1 MVWLVWLL
9 PGLLAAGERYARWDW
24 LEPAAVPYLREAGIT
39 QLLVAGNTPP
49 EFRAAC
55 QKAGVRILSQ
65 PPPGVQFIQE
75 GSWPRLNPMVQMGP
89 GGDKVTSGAS
99 GEPWIEANG
108 WLILYHRARAAQP
121 VLLACEPPKEGRL
134 RPGSLELAVAEAA
147 SFGGQFA
154 LKLDERLRR
163 GLAEAQPRVVAEWK
177 RVAEQL
183 KFAESAVF
191 CGVPAANIAVVADTL
206 EPVAEVL
213 NLLARRNHP
222 FLVLPRGG
230 DLQAALAK
238 KYALVIAIAQP
249 PLPPAKAAPPK
260 SPSAARA
267 PIVVQRKEVLDPE
280 AFVAEMRKRMTG
292 RRLYAL
298 SNAETIISYPWRLED
313 GRLAVHLVNY
323 AIDPL
328 LEVRLRPAV
337 KFSRALLF
345 TPEDAA
351 PRPLAAR
358 AGEVVI
364 PEMNVSAVVV
374 LENQESEISVPFPS
388 VFIRVHPN
396 RVHPW

>member
-1 MVWLVWLL
+1 MKRMIWLVWLL

-55 QKAGVRILSQ
+55 QKAGIRTVAEA
-65 PPPGVQFIQE
+65 PPGVQFIAE
-75 GSWPRLNPMVQMGP
+75 GSWPRLNPMVQLGR
-89 GGDKVTSGAS
+89 GGDKVTAGAS

-108 WLILYHRARAAQP
+108 WLILYHRTRAAQP
-121 VLLACEPPKEGRL
+121 VLLAYDPPKEGRL

-147 SFGGQFA
+147 CFGGQFA

-163 GLAEAQPRVVAEWK
+163 GLTEAQPRVVAEWK
-177 RVAEQL
+177 RVAGQL
-183 KFAESAVF
+183 KFAESGVF
-191 CGVPAANIAVVADTL
+191 RGAPAANIAVVADAL

-249 PLPPAKAAPPK
+249 PLPPAKAAPAKP
-260 SPSAARA
+260 PSAARA

-374 LENQESEISVPFPS
+374 LEN
-388 VFIRVHPN
+388 
-396 RVHPW
+396 

>member
-1 MVWLVWLL
+1 MKRILWLVWLL

-49 EFRAAC
+49 EFRTAC
-55 QKAGVRILSQ
+55 EKAGIGMVAEA
-65 PPPGVQFIQE
+65 PPGVQFITE
-75 GSWPRLNPMVQMGP
+75 GSWPRLNPMVQLGRS
-89 GGDKVTSGAS
+89 GDKVTSGAS

-108 WLILYHRARAAQP
+108 WLILYHRAHGPRP
-121 VLLACEPPKEGRL
+121 VLLAYDPPKEGRL

-154 LKLDERLRR
+154 IKLDERLRR
-163 GLAEAQPRVVAEWK
+163 GLVEAQPRVVAEWK

-183 KFAESAVF
+183 QFAESAVF
-191 CGVPAANIAVVADTL
+191 RGTPAANIAVVADAL
-206 EPVAEVL
+206 APVAEVL

-230 DLQAALAK
+230 DLQAAMAK
-238 KYALVIAIAQP
+238 KHALVIAIAQP
-249 PLPPAKAAPPK
+249 PLPSAKAPA
-260 SPSAARA
+260 SAKPASATRA

-345 TPEDAA
+345 TPEEAA
-351 PRPLAAR
+351 PRPLAIK

-364 PEMNVSAVVV
+364 SEMNVSAVVV
-374 LENQESEISVPFPS
+374 LEN
-388 VFIRVHPN
+388 
-396 RVHPW
+396 

>member
-1 MVWLVWLL
+1 MKSMIWLVWLL

-49 EFRAAC
+49 EFRTAC
-55 QKAGVRILSQ
+55 EQAGIRMVAGA
-65 PPPGVQFIQE
+65 PPGVQYIIE
-75 GSWPRLNPMVQMGP
+75 GTWPRLNPMVQTSP
-89 GGDKVTSGAS
+89 GGDKVTAGAS

-108 WLILYHRARAAQP
+108 WLILYHRTRAAQP
-121 VLLACEPPKEGRL
+121 VLLAYDPPKEGRL

-147 SFGGQFA
+147 CFGGQLA

-163 GLAEAQPRVVAEWK
+163 GLAEAQPRVAAEWK
-177 RVAEQL
+177 RVAGQL
-183 KFAESAVF
+183 KFAEGAVF
-191 CGVPAANIAVVADTL
+191 RGAPAANIAVVADAL

-230 DLQAALAK
+230 DLQAAMAK

-249 PLPPAKAAPPK
+249 PLPRPAKPGSAAP
-260 SPSAARA
+260 A
-267 PIVVQRKEVLDPE
+267 PLVVQRSEVLDPE

-351 PRPLAAR
+351 PRPLAVQ
-358 AGEVVI
+358 AGDVVI

-374 LENQESEISVPFPS
+374 LEN
-388 VFIRVHPN
+388 
-396 RVHPW
+396 

>member
-49 EFRAAC
+49 EFRTAC
-55 QKAGVRILSQ
+55 EQAGIRMVAGA
-65 PPPGVQFIQE
+65 PPGVQFIAE
-75 GSWPRLNPMVQMGP
+75 GSWPRLNPMVQMGR
-89 GGDKVTSGAS
+89 GGDKVTAGAS

-108 WLILYHRARAAQP
+108 WLILYQRARAAQP
-121 VLLACEPPKEGRL
+121 VLLAYDPPKEGRL

-147 SFGGQFA
+147 SFGGKSA

-163 GLAEAQPRVVAEWK
+163 GLVEAQPRVVAEWK

-183 KFAESAVF
+183 KFSESGVF
-191 CGVPAANIAVVADTL
+191 RGAPAANIAVVADAL

-230 DLQAALAK
+230 DLQAAMAR
-238 KYALVIAIAQP
+238 KYALVIAIGQP
-249 PLPPAKAAPPK
+249 PLPRPAKPP
-260 SPSAARA
+260 SGARA

-292 RRLYAL
+292 RRLYTL
-298 SNAETIISYPWRLED
+298 SNAETIISCPWQLED

-328 LEVRLRPAV
+328 LEVRLRPAGR
-337 KFSRALLF
+337 FSRALLF

-351 PRPLAAR
+351 PRPLAVR

-374 LENQESEISVPFPS
+374 LE
-388 VFIRVHPN
+388 
-396 RVHPW
+396 

>member
-1 MVWLVWLL
+1 MKRFVWLVWLL
-9 PGLLAAGERYARWDW
+9 PVMLAAGERYARWDW
-24 LEPAAVPYLREAGIT
+24 LEPAAVPYLRQAGIT
-39 QLLVAGNTPP
+39 QVLVDAAAPA

-55 QKAGVRILSQ
+55 QKAGIRILSE
-65 PPPGVQFIQE
+65 PPPGMQFIQE
-75 GSWPRLNPMVQMGP
+75 GSWPRLNPMVQMGR

-121 VLLACEPPKEGRL
+121 VLLAYDPPKEGRL

-163 GLAEAQPRVVAEWK
+163 GLVEAQPRVVAEWK

-183 KFAESAVF
+183 RFAESGVF
-191 CGVPAANIAVVADTL
+191 RGAPAANIAVVADAL

-249 PLPPAKAAPPK
+249 PLPRPAKSASAP
-260 SPSAARA
+260 RA
-267 PIVVQRKEVLDPE
+267 PIIVQRKEVLDPE

-345 TPEDAA
+345 TPEEAA
-351 PRPLAAR
+351 PRPLAVR

-364 PEMNVSAVVV
+364 PEMNISAVVV
-374 LENQESEISVPFPS
+374 LEN
-388 VFIRVHPN
+388 
-396 RVHPW
+396 

>member
-1 MVWLVWLL
+1 MKRFVWLVWLL
-9 PGLLAAGERYARWDW
+9 PVMLAAGERYARWDW
-24 LEPAAVPYLREAGIT
+24 LEPAAVPYLRQAGIT
-39 QLLVAGNTPP
+39 QVLVDAAAPA

-55 QKAGVRILSQ
+55 QKAGIRTVAEA
-65 PPPGVQFIQE
+65 PPGVQFIQE
-75 GSWPRLNPMVQMGP
+75 GSWPRLNPMVQMGR
-89 GGDKVTSGAS
+89 GGDKVTAGAS

-108 WLILYHRARAAQP
+108 WLILYYRARAAQP
-121 VLLACEPPKEGRL
+121 VLLAYDPPKEGRL
-134 RPGSLELAVAEAA
+134 RPGSLELAAAEAA

-163 GLAEAQPRVVAEWK
+163 GLVEAQPRVVAEWK

-183 KFAESAVF
+183 KFAEGAVF
-191 CGVPAANIAVVADTL
+191 RGVPAANIAVVADAL

-230 DLQAALAK
+230 DLQAAMAK

-249 PLPPAKAAPPK
+249 PLPPAQPAAPAKP
-260 SPSAARA
+260 PSAARA
-267 PIVVQRKEVLDPE
+267 PLVVQRKEVLDPE

-298 SNAETIISYPWRLED
+298 SNAETIISYPWRLGD

-328 LEVRLRPAV
+328 LDVHLRPAA

-351 PRPLAAR
+351 PRQLAVQ
-358 AGEVVI
+358 AGEVVV

-374 LENQESEISVPFPS
+374 FEN
-388 VFIRVHPN
+388 
-396 RVHPW
+396 

>member
-1 MVWLVWLL
+1 MKRMVWLVWLL

-49 EFRAAC
+49 EFRTAC
-55 QKAGVRILSQ
+55 EQAGIRMVAGA
-65 PPPGVQFIQE
+65 PPGVQFITE
-75 GSWPRLNPMVQMGP
+75 GSWPRLNPMVQTSP
-89 GGDKVTSGAS
+89 GGDKVTAGAS

-108 WLILYHRARAAQP
+108 WLILYHRTRAAQP
-121 VLLACEPPKEGRL
+121 VLLAYDAPKEGRL

-163 GLAEAQPRVVAEWK
+163 GLVEAQPRVVAEWK

-183 KFAESAVF
+183 KFAEGVVF
-191 CGVPAANIAVVADTL
+191 RGVPAANIAVVADAL

-230 DLQAALAK
+230 DLQAAMAK
-238 KYALVIAIAQP
+238 KYVLVIAIAQP
-249 PLPPAKAAPPK
+249 PLPPAKAAPAKPA
-260 SPSAARA
+260 SARA
-267 PIVVQRKEVLDPE
+267 PIIVQRKEVLDPE

-313 GRLAVHLVNY
+313 GRLALHLVNY

-374 LENQESEISVPFPS
+374 LEN
-388 VFIRVHPN
+388 
-396 RVHPW
+396 

>member
-1 MVWLVWLL
+1 MKRFVWLVWLL
-9 PGLLAAGERYARWDW
+9 PVMLAAGERYARWDW
-24 LEPAAVPYLREAGIT
+24 LEPAAVPYLRQAGIT
-39 QLLVAGNTPP
+39 QVLVDAAAPA

-55 QKAGVRILSQ
+55 QKAGVRVLSQ
-65 PPPGVQFIQE
+65 PPPAVQFIQE
-75 GSWPRLNPMVQMGP
+75 GSWPRLNPMVQTSP

-108 WLILYHRARAAQP
+108 WLILYHRARGAQP
-121 VLLACEPPKEGRL
+121 VVLAYDPPQEGRL
-134 RPGSLELAVAEAA
+134 RPGSLELAAAEAA

-163 GLAEAQPRVVAEWK
+163 GLVEAQPRVVAEWK

-183 KFAESAVF
+183 TFAESGVF
-191 CGVPAANIAVVADTL
+191 RGAPAANIAVVADAL

-249 PLPPAKAAPPK
+249 PLPTAKAAPAKPE
-260 SPSAARA
+260 SARA

-280 AFVAEMRKRMTG
+280 AFVAEMRRRMTG

-298 SNAETIISYPWRLED
+298 SNAETIISCPWRLED

-351 PRPLAAR
+351 PRPLAVR

-374 LENQESEISVPFPS
+374 FEN
-388 VFIRVHPN
+388 
-396 RVHPW
+396 

>member
-1 MVWLVWLL
+1 MKRFVWLAWLL
-9 PGLLAAGERYARWDW
+9 PVMLAAGERYARWDW
-24 LEPAAVPYLREAGIT
+24 LEPAAVPYLRQAGIT
-39 QLLVAGNTPP
+39 QVLVDAAAPA

-55 QKAGVRILSQ
+55 QKAGIRTVVE
-65 PPPGVQFIQE
+65 PPPGVQFIKE
-75 GSWPRLNPMVQMGP
+75 GSWPRLNPMVQMGR

-108 WLILYHRARAAQP
+108 WLILYHRARGAQP
-121 VLLACEPPKEGRL
+121 VLLAYDPPQEGRL
-134 RPGSLELAVAEAA
+134 RPGSLELAAAEAA

-163 GLAEAQPRVVAEWK
+163 GLVEAQPRVVAEWK

-183 KFAESAVF
+183 KFAESGVF
-191 CGVPAANIAVVADTL
+191 RGAPAANIAVVADAL

-249 PLPPAKAAPPK
+249 PLPRPAKPASAP
-260 SPSAARA
+260 RA
-267 PIVVQRKEVLDPE
+267 PIIVQRKEVLDPE

-298 SNAETIISYPWRLED
+298 ANAETIISCPWRLED

-328 LEVRLRPAV
+328 LEVRLRPAG

-345 TPEDAA
+345 TPDDEA
-351 PRPLAAR
+351 PRRLTVK
-358 AGEVVI
+358 AGEIII

-374 LENQESEISVPFPS
+374 LE
-388 VFIRVHPN
+388 
-396 RVHPW
+396 

>member
-1 MVWLVWLL
+1 MKRMIWLVWLL

-49 EFRAAC
+49 EFRTAC
-55 QKAGVRILSQ
+55 EQAGIRMVAGA
-65 PPPGVQFIQE
+65 PPGVQYIIE
-75 GSWPRLNPMVQMGP
+75 GTWPRLNPMVQTSP
-89 GGDKVTSGAS
+89 GGDKVTAGAS

-108 WLILYHRARAAQP
+108 WLILYHRTRAAQP
-121 VLLACEPPKEGRL
+121 VLLAYDPPKEGRL

-147 SFGGQFA
+147 CFGGQFA

-177 RVAEQL
+177 CVAGQL

-191 CGVPAANIAVVADTL
+191 RGAPAANIAVVADTL

-230 DLQAALAK
+230 DLQTALAR
-238 KYALVIAIAQP
+238 KYALVIAIGQP
-249 PLPPAKAAPPK
+249 PLPRPAKPGSAAP
-260 SPSAARA
+260 A
-267 PIVVQRKEVLDPE
+267 PLVVQRSEVLDPE
-280 AFVAEMRKRMTG
+280 AFVAEMRKRMAG
-292 RRLYAL
+292 RRLYTL

-374 LENQESEISVPFPS
+374 LEN
-388 VFIRVHPN
+388 
-396 RVHPW
+396 